1 MNKLLMFA
9 LIGALALFIAGTF
22 VACGATG
29 GNGTGGGVSFYGAG
43 S

>member
-1 MNKLLMFA
+1 MRFVKLLLVFA
-9 LIGALALFIAGTF
+9 ALAFFGATAL

-29 GNGTGGGVSFYGAG
+29 GNGTGGGTSFYGAG